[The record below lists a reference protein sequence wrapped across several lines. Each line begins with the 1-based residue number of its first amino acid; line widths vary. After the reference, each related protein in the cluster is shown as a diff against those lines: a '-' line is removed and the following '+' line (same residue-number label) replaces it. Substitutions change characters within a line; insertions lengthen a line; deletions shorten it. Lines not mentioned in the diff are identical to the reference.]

1 MSFEEIRGQRRAVRI
16 LQNEL
21 AAGSISG
28 AYLFIGPDGVGK
40 NLTALNFAKVLNCK
54 EGRID
59 SCDRCSSCRKIDR
72 LSHPDLRIMEPK
84 EDSIKIEQIR
94 GLKREAACSLY
105 EGKKKVWIIRDADKF
120 TQEAAN
126 SLLKILEEPPPQV
139 VIILISQT
147 QEKLLPTIF
156 SRCETI
162 HFSPLPSS
170 EIREI
175 LKRYLPP
182 GSPRAHLV
190 EKLARGRVGEA
201 LLLLEDE
208 DILNL
213 REKVLTS
220 LEENLNLEQ
229 IFQLAGNWKT
239 FSPHQLERILD
250 MILFWFRDLLV
261 LKQGGDEWI
270 INHDRMDRLREQRD
284 RYSSS
289 GLSKAMETV
298 EVTKR
303 HLACNVNAALALE
316 DMWLRLRECEL
327 PTNLEAS
334 KFQINSDD

>member
-1 MSFEEIRGQRRAVRI
+1 MSFEEIRGQRRAIRI
-16 LQNEL
+16 LQNEV

-40 NLTALNFAKVLNCK
+40 NLTALNFTKVLNCK
-54 EGRID
+54 EGKID
-59 SCDRCSSCRKIDR
+59 SCDRCSSCRKVDR
-72 LSHPDLRIMEPK
+72 LSHPDLRIIEPK

-94 GLKREAACSLY
+94 TLKREAACSLY

-147 QEKLLPTIF
+147 REKLLPTIT

-162 HFSPLPSS
+162 PFPPLSSS
-170 EIREI
+170 EIGQI

-182 GSPRAHLV
+182 TSPRAHLI

-201 LLLLEDE
+201 ILLLEDE

-213 REKVLTS
+213 REKVLSS
-220 LEENLNLEQ
+220 LEESLNLEQ
-229 IFQLAGNWKT
+229 ISHLAGSWKN
-239 FSPHQLERILD
+239 FPSHQLERILD
-250 MILFWFRDLLV
+250 MILFWFRDLLI
-261 LKQGGDEWI
+261 LKYGGGERI
-270 INHDRMDRLREQRD
+270 INHDRMDRLRRQRN

-289 GLSKAMETV
+289 GLSKAIETV
-298 EVTKR
+298 EATKR
-303 HLACNVNAALALE
+303 HLTYNVNAALALE

-327 PTNLEAS
+327 RTT
-334 KFQINSDD
+334 

>member
-1 MSFEEIRGQRRAVRI
+1 MSFEEIRGQRRAIRM
-16 LQNEL
+16 LQNEV

-54 EGRID
+54 EGKID
-59 SCDRCSSCRKIDR
+59 SCDRCPSCRKIDR
-72 LSHPDLRIMEPK
+72 LSHPDLRIIEPK

-94 GLKREAACSLY
+94 TLKREAACSLY
-105 EGKKKVWIIRDADKF
+105 EGKKKVWIIRGADKF

-147 QEKLLPTIF
+147 QEKLLPTIL

-162 HFSPLPSS
+162 PFSPLSSS
-170 EIREI
+170 EIRQI
-175 LKRYLPP
+175 LKKYLPP
-182 GSPRAHLV
+182 TSPRAHLV

-201 LLLLEDE
+201 ILLLGDE

-213 REKVLTS
+213 REKVLSS
-220 LEENLNLEQ
+220 LEENLDLEQ
-229 IFQLAGNWKT
+229 ISHLAGSWKN
-239 FSPHQLERILD
+239 FPSHQLERILD
-250 MILFWFRDLLV
+250 MILFWFRDLLI
-261 LKQGGDEWI
+261 LKYGGGERI
-270 INHDRMDRLREQRD
+270 INHDRMDRLRRQRN

-289 GLSKAMETV
+289 GLSKAIETV
-298 EVTKR
+298 EATKR
-303 HLACNVNAALALE
+303 HLTYNVNAALALE

-327 PTNLEAS
+327 RTT
-334 KFQINSDD
+334 

>member
-1 MSFEEIRGQRRAVRI
+1 MSFKEIRGQRRAIRI
-16 LQNEL
+16 LQNEV

-40 NLTALNFAKVLNCK
+40 NLTALNFAKLLNCK
-54 EGRID
+54 EGKID

-72 LSHPDLRIMEPK
+72 LSHPDLRIIEP
-84 EDSIKIEQIR
+84 EENSIKIEQIR

-105 EGKKKVWIIRDADKF
+105 EGKKKVWIIRDANKF

-147 QEKLLPTIF
+147 QEKLLPTIT

-162 HFSPLPSS
+162 PFSPLSSS
-170 EIREI
+170 EIRQI
-175 LKRYLPP
+175 LKKYLPP
-182 GSPRAHLV
+182 TSPRAHLI

-201 LLLLEDE
+201 ILLSEDE

-213 REKVLTS
+213 REKVLSS
-220 LEENLNLEQ
+220 LEGNLNLEQ
-229 IFQLAGNWKT
+229 IFHLAGSWKN
-239 FSPHQLERILD
+239 FPPHQLERILD
-250 MILFWFRDLLV
+250 MILFWFRDLLI
-261 LKQGGDEWI
+261 LKYGRGERI
-270 INHDRMDRLREQRD
+270 INHDRMDRLRKQEN

-289 GLSKAMETV
+289 GLSKAIETV
-298 EVTKR
+298 EATKR
-303 HLACNVNAALALE
+303 HLTYRVNTALALE

-327 PTNLEAS
+327 RISPQDTVRELS
-334 KFQINSDD
+334 

>member
-1 MSFEEIRGQRRAVRI
+1 MSFEEIRGQRRAIRI
-16 LQNEL
+16 LQNEV

-54 EGRID
+54 EGKID

-72 LSHPDLRIMEPK
+72 LSHPDLRIIEPR

-94 GLKREAACSLY
+94 TLKREVAYSLY

-147 QEKLLPTIF
+147 QEKLLPTIT

-162 HFSPLPSS
+162 PFSPLSSS
-170 EIREI
+170 EIRQI
-175 LKRYLPP
+175 LKKYLPP
-182 GSPRAHLV
+182 TSPRAHLV

-201 LLLLEDE
+201 ILLLEDE

-213 REKVLTS
+213 REKVLNS

-229 IFQLAGNWKT
+229 IFQLAGSWKN
-239 FSPHQLERILD
+239 FPPHQLERILD
-250 MILFWFRDLLV
+250 MILFWFRDLLI
-261 LKQGGDEWI
+261 LKYGGGERI
-270 INHDRMDRLREQRD
+270 INHDRMDRLRRQGN

-289 GLSKAMETV
+289 GLSKAIETV
-298 EVTKR
+298 EATKR
-303 HLACNVNAALALE
+303 HLTYRVNAALAL
-316 DMWLRLRECEL
+316 
-327 PTNLEAS
+327 
-334 KFQINSDD
+334 